1 MSPELCVTICLPL
14 YLLPTSLE
22 CLRVLLRARKAAKVM
37 EDSHDRTA
45 QSIAVR
51 FLALFIVFCSAL
63 AVLSMALIPILIVW
77 LRCFGLPLQHA
88 IYTTVLV
95 DICSEVRVTSPSHNK
110 PALISPQF
118 ALLYSVGNT
127 RLDSLV
133 LSFFPASIAAL
144 LNVFAIVGF
153 HESLFEPV
161 ASLLNAIGALSFYRE
176 LKNLQTESSCCWMI
190 PRCAAR
196 VGDMVAAL
204 AALVRDDLQSVS

>member
-95 DICSEVRVTSPSHNK
+95 DICSEVRARRPHTTSPHSYH
-110 PALISPQF
+110 
-118 ALLYSVGNT
+118 
-127 RLDSLV
+127 RSLPFFIWSEIHGLTV
-133 LSFFPASIAAL
+133 LFCPFSQLP
-144 LNVFAIVGF
+144 
-153 HESLFEPV
+153 SLR
-161 ASLLNAIGALSFYRE
+161 Y
-176 LKNLQTESSCCWMI
+176 
-190 PRCAAR
+190 
-196 VGDMVAAL
+196 
-204 AALVRDDLQSVS
+204 